1 MNQAI
6 IAVGS
11 NIDPDKNIRTAL
23 DEIRINLALQAESSF
38 IRTKPIGN
46 IEQPDFLNGAL
57 LVETKKHYSELKNWL
72 KQVENKLGRN
82 RNDDKYGPRTIDL
95 DIVVWNNDIV
105 DNDVYER
112 EFLKKAVF
120 ELLPDLK

>member
-11 NIDPDKNIRTAL
+11 NVDPDRNIRTAL
-23 DEIRINLALQAESSF
+23 EEIREHLALQAESPF

-57 LVETKKHYSELKNWL
+57 LVETKKHYSELKKWL
-72 KQVENKLGRN
+72 KQLENKLGHN
-82 RNDDKYGPRTIDL
+82 RNDDKYGPRIIDL
-95 DIVVWNNDIV
+95 DIVVWNHDIV

>member
-11 NIDPDKNIRTAL
+11 NIDPDKNIGTAL
-23 DEIRINLALQAESSF
+23 EEIRKHLALQAESSF

-46 IEQPDFLNGAL
+46 LEQPDFLNGAL
-57 LVETKKHYSELKNWL
+57 LVETKKLYSELKNWL
-72 KQVENKLGRN
+72 KQVEIKLGRN
-82 RNDDKYGPRTIDL
+82 RNDGKYGPRTIDL
-95 DIVVWNNDIV
+95 DIVVWNHDIV
-105 DNDVYER
+105 DNNVYER